1 MKKIIALLV
10 AFSMIFTVGATAFAW
25 DEGCTAERTYTAY
38 KGTITVDGEIEDA
51 WDAVAW
57 TPIEIP
63 IRQPYPSSNIDYYG
77 ASENVKIMYDDTYF
91 YYLLDI
97 KTAQLFTEDVFEV
110 YIDEG
115 TPLEDG
121 YTNGYQISMSYDV
134 DEKELTLSL
143 SLKYTDEDGNFV
155 KDKNMEDEVDHK
167 VACKVSE
174 DGKSIVVE
182 LAVIKLSPTTSVDGA
197 TVAMEFMYEDYG
209 TIEGVDCVIEDY
221 RWNVIEMDKDENATG
236 VTRPNNASGNF
247 GLVTLG
253 GEAPAPEETKDATS
267 DVQPTDKPEDDS
279 SKEPAESNMWLYVGI
294 AVAVVAVAAVVVVV
308 VAKKKA

>member
-25 DEGCTAERTYTAY
+25 DEGCSAERTYTTY
-38 KGTITVDGEIEDA
+38 KGTITVDGDIEDA

-63 IRQPYPSSNIDYYG
+63 INQPYPSSNINYYG
-77 ASENVKIMYDDTYF
+77 ASEKVKIMYDDTYF

-97 KTAQLFTEDVFEV
+97 TGADAISIEDAFEV

-115 TPLEDG
+115 APLEAG
-121 YTNGYQISMSYDV
+121 YTNGYQITMNYDP
-134 DEKELTLSL
+134 DAKELGLSL

-167 VACKVSE
+167 VAYKVSE
-174 DGKSIVVE
+174 DGKSIVIE
-182 LAVIKLSPTTSVDGA
+182 LAVVKLAPTTSVDGA

-209 TIEGVDCVIEDY
+209 TIEGVECVIEDY
-221 RWNVIEMDKDENATG
+221 RWNVIEMDKDENPTG

-253 GEAPAPEETKDATS
+253 GEAPAPEETQDATT
-267 DVQPTDKPEDDS
+267 DVTPDTNDEV
-279 SKEPAESNMWLYVGI
+279 KEPAETSMWLYVGI
-294 AVAVVAVAAVVVVV
+294 AVAVLVVVAVVVIV